1 MAHLE
6 NILHNINPE
15 GVSTLEECKE
25 IFIKFF
31 HNFTVILKGI
41 LVDAGTKS
49 GYSRN
54 SPIFALE
61 PISDSKF
68 TNYLQVTTNNYLTE
82 DMFLNWPDKLKGSLL
97 KTLFTHYKTN
107 NKFYSRFIQNFKA
120 KKDEWKIESLFEDCS
135 FLEYRTSILNLE
147 KAIIMTLNRSNLSNV
162 EEDYRKTLQSQAA
175 SAATEDTALEAFWN
189 TLVNEGEEEDL
200 KEEYLTELTEMVFK
214 VLDMLI
220 QAAET
225 YNILKTLIPP
235 DITADSSKFLFPNY
249 NEYMVAI
256 PNILIHLQT
265 TCGKIES
272 KTFQGQKK
280 KIKFS
285 DHEKYT
291 KAIEDLK
298 LGQNFKFKVQTNI
311 PDIDLKLT
319 AVESTNIKVTSP
331 RSESPKPI
339 IKITKEENVTSSGTD
354 SDTSSDNESVISVK
368 TKDSKS
374 KKKARGAK
382 YEMAIKNLTKSMIRV
397 QSALNSEDDLKKTK
411 AQNLLSEIKNATEMA
426 RNVLYKTSGDKDTGR
441 KLEQTIDSALEMMD
455 NLTEILDSIHS
466 QDQLRSSL
474 PKGSFPVWNGDAE
487 GYLNFKKT
495 ILPHLESLTTEPLKL
510 STLKN
515 QMTGHICEKIKRKLY
530 NITTLDKFIE
540 ELDKRY
546 GDLEKILPDKLKE
559 MNKLKPNPRSKLQE
573 LTNVT
578 ALLSYVRVCES
589 FDGLSNINLLWVTQ
603 YAFYLTESN
612 ACKLLATKG
621 KPDKVIPLLE
631 QISEE
636 DESYNDIQ
644 PKTYNRDGY
653 SPDWKNNGL
662 RAKNYNGLE
671 CFICQGEH
679 KFTYCPL
686 LDSRKTMEERE
697 KAILDRGLCL
707 RCLYKW
713 HPDHTCKNE
722 ERRFNCPMHQRNYN
736 ICKCGKNSDQLSEG
750 KIESD

>member
-1 MAHLE
+1 MSTPQELDAKMVSIDLDNIESFEEVFNLFYNNFIILLQNILE
-6 NILHNINPE
+6 NGCIE
-15 GVSTLEECKE
+15 
-25 IFIKFF
+25 
-31 HNFTVILKGI
+31 
-41 LVDAGTKS
+41 S
-49 GYSRN
+49 GYQHDSSIFNTEEIRISNVDEICTASRN
-54 SPIFALE
+54 LIRNE
-61 PISDSKF
+61 YY
-68 TNYLQVTTNNYLTE
+68 TR
-82 DMFLNWPDKLKGSLL
+82 WPDKGKVAYL
-97 KTLFTHYKTN
+97 TTAFTTFLANQKLYKTFITDYVDQQDVISDLSQSD
-107 NKFYSRFIQNFKA
+107 KFGNFRRLILRIEQFI
-120 KKDEWKIESLFEDCS
+120 I
-135 FLEYRTSILNLE
+135 
-147 KAIIMTLNRSNLSNV
+147 AILNRSQLNRI
-162 EEDYRKTLQSQAA
+162 EEDLQTNCASLV
-175 SAATEDTALEAFWN
+175 SAATKEVESTKTFYQNVSQNNEFTQENLENLESKISRALKALQN
-189 TLVNEGEEEDL
+189 SA
-200 KEEYLTELTEMVFK
+200 K
-214 VLDMLI
+214 
-220 QAAET
+220 AS
-225 YNILKTLIPP
+225 NILAR
-235 DITADSSKFLFPNY
+235 ITP
-249 NEYMVAI
+249 
-256 PNILIHLQT
+256 
-265 TCGKIES
+265 
-272 KTFQGQKK
+272 
-280 KIKFS
+280 
-285 DHEKYT
+285 
-291 KAIEDLK
+291 
-298 LGQNFKFKVQTNI
+298 VQTNI
-311 PDIDLKLT
+311 DQSKFTFKGPGNMVTQISNLSLEIQVLATNIESHTWEDQKVDFKQDQGYIDSMDSLKLGNNLKFKINT
-319 AVESTNIKVTSP
+319 QIPTLKFLQVKPTEAGNQNIASP
-331 RSESPKPI
+331 RPLSPIDPIPIYDGGDDKTETESDDTLSGGDDPRPKPK
-339 IKITKEENVTSSGTD
+339 IKLE
-354 SDTSSDNESVISVK
+354 
-368 TKDSKS
+368 
-374 KKKARGAK
+374 KKARGAK

-411 AQNLLSEIKNATEMA
+411 AQNLLSELKNATEMA

-466 QDQLRSSL
+466 QDQLRASL